1 MPQDQPAMIV
11 EPEIT
16 AAEVNAE
23 LRAAFAELPPSC
35 RQLLSM
41 LISDPPRSYAETSA
55 ALAIPIGSIDPQHA
69 RGLDT
74 LRRSPALAAISDSE
88 IKDSEVND
96 ASANE
101 TGGARRV

>member
-1 MPQDQPAMIV
+1 MPQDQPDMII
-11 EPEIT
+11 EPKIT

-23 LRAAFAELPPSC
+23 LPAAAINANQRSPS
-35 RQLLSM
+35 
-41 LISDPPRSYAETSA
+41 SYAEISA

-69 RGLDT
+69 RGLDR